1 MHTKTTMGL
10 TDLSPHL
17 RPPVKKVRWREDS
30 KDITAYAKTGTL
42 QKVSN
47 IAGIM
52 ITKTGKRVAFCIMV
66 NNFIT
71 PTSYVVT
78 AYHDEIIR
86 YVWNNY

>member
-1 MHTKTTMGL
+1 STLATSGKEGTMEGRL
-10 TDLSPHL
+10 
-17 RPPVKKVRWREDS
+17 

-71 PTSYVVT
+71 PTYIVT